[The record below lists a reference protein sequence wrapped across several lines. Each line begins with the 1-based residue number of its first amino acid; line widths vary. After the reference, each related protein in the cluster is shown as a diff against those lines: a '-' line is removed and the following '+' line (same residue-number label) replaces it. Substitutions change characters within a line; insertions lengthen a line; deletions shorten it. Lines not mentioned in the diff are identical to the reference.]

1 MSNKA
6 LDLLIEAELLT
17 TRGRM
22 VSVAFLPSQELSRR
36 VDHYINAR
44 KQSVISEMNSFQKN
58 NKLSAFFSTTYAKNA
73 NNDNL
78 LFEKLLASSLI
89 YESIIIDDPLFLFS
103 SSISLDGDSQTS
115 LVKALSLFEWT
126 FKLIRSGFIKILPI
140 SFLNKPSDEI
150 PLLYS
155 EDAFRSLIPS
165 HIHDFSHK
173 NAILKSVIQNSNG
186 FLILPEEACIKKRKG
201 LSVQFKDDYGI
212 NGGSIFFHFD
222 LVIENFEEQPDGSLK
237 FCKRV
242 KPNDTLSEEQ
252 FNYWV
257 YQSINEAIISR
268 LSNIYKEN
276 SLAITLDHTYV
287 TESKF
292 ESKLLA
298 LSGIE
303 CDSDNHNAINFL
315 EANSEFLHIESPEII
330 LELRTKYS
338 QAFERFNYS
347 ILNATEE
354 LSELDNTNFDKRAK
368 WLFNNEILPQIDE
381 IRDAINSIP
390 SGFTKGTLASLAGF
404 SIAVLTGFVPP
415 LIPTLMLSAAGGLTE
430 AFPSISTY
438 QNMKKKPGYIW
449 HRITK

>member
-1 MSNKA
+1 MTKIPKKNTMSNKA

-17 TRGRM
+17 TKGRM
-22 VSVAFLPSQELSRR
+22 VKFAFLPSQELSRR

-103 SSISLDGDSQTS
+103 SSISLDDDSQTS
-115 LVKALSLFEWT
+115 LVKALSLFELA
-126 FKLIRSGFIKILPI
+126 FKLIRSGFIKILPV

-165 HIHDFSHK
+165 HIHNFSHK
-173 NAILKSVIQNSNG
+173 NAILRSVISNSNG
-186 FLILPEEACIKKRKG
+186 FLILPEEAHIKKRTG
-201 LSVQFKDDYGI
+201 LNVQFKDDYGV
-212 NGGSIFFHFD
+212 NEGRIF
-222 LVIENFEEQPDGSLK
+222 VYSAIENLEEQPDGSLR
-237 FCKRV
+237 FCQSFN
-242 KPNDTLSEEQ
+242 PNDTLSEEL

-257 YQSINEAIISR
+257 YQSINSVMKSR
-268 LSNIYKEN
+268 LSNIYNET
-276 SLAITLDHTYV
+276 SLAITLGHTYV

-303 CDSDNHNAINFL
+303 CDSDNHNAIDFL
-315 EANSEFLHIESPEII
+315 EANSEFLNIESPEII

-347 ILNATEE
+347 ILDATEE
-354 LSELDNTNFDKRAK
+354 LSELDDTNFDG
-368 WLFNNEILPQIDE
+368 
-381 IRDAINSIP
+381 S
-390 SGFTKGTLASLAGF
+390 S
-404 SIAVLTGFVPP
+404 
-415 LIPTLMLSAAGGLTE
+415 GLTLK
-430 AFPSISTY
+430 
-438 QNMKKKPGYIW
+438 NV
-449 HRITK
+449 